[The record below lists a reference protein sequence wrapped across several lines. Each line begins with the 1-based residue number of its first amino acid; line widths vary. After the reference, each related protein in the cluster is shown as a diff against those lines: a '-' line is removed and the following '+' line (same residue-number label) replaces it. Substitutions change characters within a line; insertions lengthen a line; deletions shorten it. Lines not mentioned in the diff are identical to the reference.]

1 MKKII
6 HNIAAAGLVL
16 SFILVLGAAG
26 ALDCGED
33 WSLVLQGIKRALIIF
48 AISGIT
54 FLTTFSSSD
63 KKRRRD
69 RNY

>member
-26 ALDCGED
+26 ASDCGEG
-33 WSLVLQGIKRALIIF
+33 LEFG
-48 AISGIT
+48 
-54 FLTTFSSSD
+54 FSRNQKSSD
-63 KKRRRD
+63 
-69 RNY
+69 YFCY

>member
-16 SFILVLGAAG
+16 SFWVLLGAAG
-26 ALDCGED
+26 ASDCGED
-33 WSLVLQGIKRALIIF
+33 LSLVLQGIKRALIIF
-48 AISGIT
+48 AISGVT